1 MALSITTSNVLTG
14 VTPVVTDGAIGAVP
28 TNAVNPD
35 HSLTLSSGI
44 AVTDFSISFGVTTV
58 ISYLAISGHD
68 AATPANATIQ
78 LFDDVTLIDSVSLTR
93 NNNVMFTF
101 NAQSFTDLI
110 VKFVTVPNTFV
121 TTVSYIAAGNH
132 LSIATGEQAGY
143 ARNWLKRH
151 LRQKTTAGL
160 QSSPIAT
167 VKRRKPMKGSLVLP
181 NELVSFSRGG
191 WQDFLD
197 FAEGQPFFIREVDS
211 LPESSYIC
219 YDPVDS
225 TAAHSQTRALDV
237 LRLSFNAYNGL

>member
-1 MALSITTSNVLTG
+1 MALSITSSNVLTG

-28 TNAVNPD
+28 TNVVNPD

-44 AVTDFSISFGVTTV
+44 AVTDFSISFGATAS

-78 LFDDVTLIDSVSLTR
+78 LFDDVTLIDSVALTR

-101 NAQSFTDLI
+101 NAQTFTDLI

-121 TTVSYIAAGNH
+121 TTVSFIAAGNH
-132 LSIATGEQAGY
+132 LSITTGEQAGY
-143 ARNWLKRH
+143 VRGWLKRH
-151 LRQKTTAGL
+151 LRQKTTTGL

-167 VKRRKPMKGSLVLP
+167 TKRRRPIKLNLILP
-181 NELVSFSRGG
+181 NEVVLFSRGD

-197 FAEGQPFFIREVDS
+197 FAETQPFFIKEVES

-219 YDPVDS
+219 YDPIDN

-237 LRLSFNAYNGL
+237 LGLSFTAYNGL